1 MLDPQGLYA
10 WEPKGLGVVDVALAQ
25 ESAGLVMLYHFDGY
39 IDAGETGDQIVENLL
54 EALPHQVVA
63 RFDHDRLVDYR
74 ARRPLLTFRRDR
86 FTEYETPTLEVR
98 LVQDATGAPFL
109 LLSGPEPDVEWE
121 RFAAAV
127 GQIVDRL
134 GVRLSVNFHGIPMGV
149 PHTRPVGIT
158 PHGNRTDL
166 MPGHSSPFDEAQIPG
181 SAESLVELRLMESG
195 HDVLGVAAHVP
206 HYVARS
212 SYPDAALTALEA
224 ITAATGLVL
233 PSVAHSLRTE
243 AQRTQTEIERQLGE
257 GDEELVSMVQGL
269 EHQYDAV
276 AGAETRGNLVAEPSE
291 LPSAD
296 EIGLEFEKF
305 LAEREGES
313 GA

>member
-1 MLDPQGLYA
+1 MLDPQGLYE
-10 WEPKGLGVVDVALAQ
+10 WEPKGLAVVDMALAQ

-39 IDAGETGDQIVENLL
+39 IDAGETGEQIVDSLL
-54 EALPHQVVA
+54 ASLPHQVVA

-86 FTEYETPTLEVR
+86 WSAYETPSLEVR
-98 LVQDATGAPFL
+98 LVQDATGTPFL

-127 GQIVDRL
+127 AQIVERL
-134 GVRLSVNFHGIPMGV
+134 GVRLAVNFHGIPMGV
-149 PHTRPVGIT
+149 PHTRPVGLT

-166 MPGHSSPFDEAQIPG
+166 MPGHRSPFDEAQVPG
-181 SAESLVELRLMESG
+181 SAESLVEYRLMEAG

-212 SYPDAALTALEA
+212 AYPDAALAALEA

-233 PSVAHSLRTE
+233 PAVAHTLRTE
-243 AQRTQTEIERQLGE
+243 AHRTQTEIERQIRE
-257 GDEELVSMVQGL
+257 GDEELVALVQGL
-269 EHQYDAV
+269 EHQYDAM
-276 AGAETRGNLVAEPSE
+276 AGAETRGSLVAEPVD

-296 EIGLEFEKF
+296 EIGREFERF
-305 LAEREGES
+305 LAEREGD
-313 GA
+313 A

>member
-1 MLDPQGLYA
+1 MLDPQDLYE
-10 WEPKGLGVVDVALAQ
+10 WDTKGLAAVDLALAQ
-25 ESAGLVMLYHFDGY
+25 ETAGLVMLYHFDGY

-86 FTEYETPTLEVR
+86 FTEYETPTLDVR
-98 LVQDATGAPFL
+98 MVQDATGAPFL

-127 GQIVDRL
+127 EQIVERL
-134 GVRLSVNFHGIPMGV
+134 GVRLVVNFHGIPMGV

-166 MPGHSSPFDEAQIPG
+166 TPGHRSPFDEAQIPG
-181 SAESLVELRLMESG
+181 SAESLVELRLMEAG

-212 SYPDAALTALEA
+212 SYPDAALTALET

-233 PSVAHSLRTE
+233 PAVAHALRTE

-257 GDEELVSMVQGL
+257 GDEDLVTMVQGL

-276 AGAETRGNLVAEPSE
+276 IGAETRGSLVAEPAE
-291 LPSAD
+291 IPSAE

-305 LAEREGES
+305 LAEREGEG

>member
-1 MLDPQGLYA
+1 MLDPQDLYE
-10 WEPKGLGVVDVALAQ
+10 WDQKGLAVVDLALAQ
-25 ESAGLVMLYHFDGY
+25 ESAGLVMLYHFEGY
-39 IDAGETGDQIVENLL
+39 IDAGETGEQIVDRVLDT
-54 EALPHQVVA
+54 LPHQVVA

-86 FTEYETPTLEVR
+86 WTAYDIPAIEVR

-127 GQIVDRL
+127 GQIVERL
-134 GVRLSVNFHGIPMGV
+134 GVRLAVNFHGIPMGV
-149 PHTRPVGIT
+149 PHTRPVGLT

-166 MPGHSSPFDEAQIPG
+166 MPGHRSPFDEAQVPG
-181 SAESLVELRLMESG
+181 SAESLVEFRLEEAG
-195 HDVLGVAAHVP
+195 FDTLGVAAHVP

-212 SYPDAALTALEA
+212 PYPDAALTALEA
-224 ITAATGLVL
+224 VTAATGLVL
-233 PSVAHSLRTE
+233 PGVAHSLRTE
-243 AQRTQTEIERQLGE
+243 ARRTQTEIERQIGQ
-257 GDEELVSMVQGL
+257 GDEELVALVQGL

-276 AGAETRGNLVAEPSE
+276 AGAETRGSLVAEPVD

-296 EIGLEFEKF
+296 EIGREFERF
-305 LAEREGES
+305 LAEREGE
-313 GA
+313 G

>member
-1 MLDPQGLYA
+1 MYE
-10 WEPKGLGVVDVALAQ
+10 WEPKGLAVVDMALAQ
-25 ESAGLVMLYHFDGY
+25 ESAGLVMLYHFEGY
-39 IDAGETGDQIVENLL
+39 IDAGETGEQIVDGLL
-54 EALPHQVVA
+54 ESLPHQVVA
-63 RFDHDRLVDYR
+63 RFDHDRLIDYR
-74 ARRPLLTFRRDR
+74 ARRPLLTFKRDR
-86 FTEYETPTLEVR
+86 WSAYDTPALEVR
-98 LVQDATGAPFL
+98 VVQDATGAPFL

-127 GQIVDRL
+127 EEVVERL
-134 GVRLSVNFHGIPMGV
+134 GVRLAVNFHGIPMGV

-166 MPGHSSPFDEAQIPG
+166 MPGHRSPFEEAQVPG
-181 SAESLVELRLMESG
+181 SAEALVEYRLMEAG

-212 SYPDAALTALEA
+212 AYPDAALTALEA

-233 PSVAHSLRTE
+233 PSVAHALRTE
-243 AQRTQTEIERQLGE
+243 AHRTQTEIDRQIGQ
-257 GDEELVSMVQGL
+257 GDEELVSLVEGL

-276 AGAETRGNLVAEPSE
+276 AGAETRGNLVAEPAD

-305 LAEREGES
+305 LAEREGD
-313 GA
+313 A

>member
-1 MLDPQGLYA
+1 MLDPQGLYE
-10 WEPKGLGVVDVALAQ
+10 WEPKGLAVVDMALAQ

-54 EALPHQVVA
+54 EELPHQVVA

-86 FTEYETPTLEVR
+86 YASYETPTLDVR

-121 RFAAAV
+121 RFARAV
-127 GQIVDRL
+127 QQVVDRL

-149 PHTRPVGIT
+149 PHTRPVGMT

-166 MPGHSSPFDEAQIPG
+166 MPGHRSPFDEAQVPG
-181 SAESLVELRLMESG
+181 SAQSLVEYRLMESD
-195 HDVLGVAAHVP
+195 HDVLGVAVHVP

-233 PSVAHSLRTE
+233 PTVAHSLRTE

-257 GDEELVSMVQGL
+257 GDEELVTMVRGL
-269 EHQYDAV
+269 EHQYDAI
-276 AGAETRGNLVAEPSE
+276 AGAETRGNLVAEPAE

-296 EIGLEFEKF
+296 EIGREFEKF

-313 GA
+313 GG

>member
-1 MLDPQGLYA
+1 MLDPQDLYE
-10 WEPKGLGVVDVALAQ
+10 WDTKGLAAVDLALAQ
-25 ESAGLVMLYHFDGY
+25 ETAGLVMLYHFDGY

-86 FTEYETPTLEVR
+86 FTEYETPTLDVR
-98 LVQDATGAPFL
+98 MVQDATGAPFL

-127 GQIVDRL
+127 EQVVERL
-134 GVRLSVNFHGIPMGV
+134 GVRLVVNFHGIPMGV

-166 MPGHSSPFDEAQIPG
+166 TPGHRSPFDEAQIPG
-181 SAESLVELRLMESG
+181 SAESLVELRLMEAG

-212 SYPDAALTALEA
+212 SYPDAALTALET

-233 PSVAHSLRTE
+233 PAVAHALRTE

-257 GDEELVSMVQGL
+257 GDEDLVTMVQGL

-276 AGAETRGNLVAEPSE
+276 IGAETRGSLVAEPAE
-291 LPSAD
+291 IPSAE

-305 LAEREGES
+305 LAEREGE
-313 GA
+313 GGV